1 MTTVGRLEA
10 LAGGWEAAADRRFLF
25 ARAYALMTTAML
37 ARVEG
42 GGFADPP
49 WVHRLLDRFADYYFV
64 VADPAVSTP
73 EHPCPLVWTTAFD
86 ACQDEAA
93 MPLQQVLLGIN
104 AHINH
109 DLPLALAD
117 VLDDW
122 EGLAEEI
129 RTNRHEDH
137 EAVNDVIIASI
148 DLVQGSVVNEVM
160 PILGVLDT
168 LLGRLDEAVFTATVR
183 SWREHAWDEAQQL
196 LRCSTDD
203 ERAAVVDQIHH
214 RALRWAEWI
223 RSL

>member
-1 MTTVGRLEA
+1 MPAGLDDGVRRLPGR
-10 LAGGWEAAADRRFLF
+10 G
-25 ARAYALMTTAML
+25 
-37 ARVEG
+37 
-42 GGFADPP
+42 
-49 WVHRLLDRFADYYFV
+49 
-64 VADPAVSTP
+64 S
-73 EHPCPLVWTTAFD
+73 D
-86 ACQDEAA
+86 A
-93 MPLQQVLLGIN
+93 LQQVLLGIN

>member
-1 MTTVGRLEA
+1 MGLE
-10 LAGGWEAAADRRFLF
+10 L
-25 ARAYALMTTAML
+25 
-37 ARVEG
+37 
-42 GGFADPP
+42 
-49 WVHRLLDRFADYYFV
+49 
-64 VADPAVSTP
+64 AVS
-73 EHPCPLVWTTAFD
+73 
-86 ACQDEAA
+86 AA
-93 MPLQQVLLGIN
+93 
-104 AHINH
+104 
-109 DLPLALAD
+109 
-117 VLDDW
+117 LDGASRRIGAGKKPHHR
-122 EGLAEEI
+122 GLAEEI